1 MAHLSDI
8 VETVRGYQPQAD
20 FDLIKRAYEFAYEK
34 HNGQMR
40 KSGEPYITHPIAV
53 AATIAEMR
61 LDASSIC
68 AALLHDVAEDCN
80 VSDAEMSQ
88 RFGPEIGFLVD
99 GVTKLGRIH
108 FTNKE
113 DQQAE
118 SFRKM
123 LVAMARDIRVLVV
136 KLADRLD
143 NMRTLTHMK
152 PDSQMRIAQE
162 TMEIFAPLA
171 GRLGINWL
179 KSELED
185 LSFKYL
191 YPEIFADLTQKTKKV
206 QKDHEKYIGDVV
218 KRLQMMLIERN
229 FPADVSGRMKH
240 LYSIYR
246 KMRQNNTDFEQ
257 VHDVLAFRVL
267 VEDVADCYA
276 ALGVIHSQW
285 TPIPG
290 RFKDYIALPKSNMYQ
305 SLHTTVIGPGQR
317 RIEVQIRT
325 HDMHRTAEDGIAAHW
340 TYKEKGGG
348 GLDAKDAKRFAWLR
362 QLMEF
367 QQEVSD
373 PAEFLDS
380 VKGDLFADEVYVFT
394 PKGALKVFP
403 RGATPIDFAY
413 TIHSEVGERC
423 TGARVNGAIQ
433 PLRYQLRNGDTI
445 EILTTPNQHP
455 SKDWLDFVGTGRAR
469 SKIRAYI
476 RTEER
481 KKSLKLGRDLVER
494 AFHKKDM
501 SFSRFVKSGES
512 EKIAK
517 KMRYTNA
524 EELFAAVGFG
534 KVEPHEVYDAAME
547 EDGAPTHL
555 RPSLFEKTVQKVTGK
570 SASVGIAIDDVDEVV
585 VRYAQCCSPLPGDP
599 ITGWITRG
607 RGVTVHRRGCAR
619 AMELDP
625 ERRIDVTWSER
636 VKAARP
642 VALKI
647 ITTDKPGILSN
658 VSAVFTESGVNIQE
672 ANCRVGQD
680 GTAVNHF
687 HFLVD
692 EAAKLQNLMR
702 KIQGLDGVYSVERS

>member
-1 MAHLSDI
+1 
-8 VETVRGYQPQAD
+8 
-20 FDLIKRAYEFAYEK
+20 
-34 HNGQMR
+34 
-40 KSGEPYITHPIAV
+40 
-53 AATIAEMR
+53 MR

-68 AALLHDVAEDCN
+68 AALLHDVVEDCN
-80 VSDAEMSQ
+80 VSEAEMSQ

-191 YPEIFADLTQKTKKV
+191 YPEIWADLTQKTKKV
-206 QKDHEKYIGDVV
+206 QKDHERYISDVV

-348 GLDAKDAKRFAWLR
+348 T
-362 QLMEF
+362 
-367 QQEVSD
+367 QERHPGRSRARVAAAAGRD
-373 PAEFLDS
+373 PAGRQPRGIPRERASRPVPGQGVRVHAEGRNPPPAAQLDLRRSDKAQFTSRATSEGPAPRRRTLLTTCIPTSAPTALRPQVDRRLVPLQDTAAQRPDGGDHHGERRHAKPGLGQLRSHREGTCGDPPLPEGTETQRGHRPRQAAAQPGAVRGVLTDTAQDS
-380 VKGDLFADEVYVFT
+380 V
-394 PKGALKVFP
+394 
-403 RGATPIDFAY
+403 
-413 TIHSEVGERC
+413 
-423 TGARVNGAIQ
+423 
-433 PLRYQLRNGDTI
+433 
-445 EILTTPNQHP
+445 
-455 SKDWLDFVGTGRAR
+455 
-469 SKIRAYI
+469 
-476 RTEER
+476 
-481 KKSLKLGRDLVER
+481 
-494 AFHKKDM
+494 
-501 SFSRFVKSGES
+501 
-512 EKIAK
+512 
-517 KMRYTNA
+517 
-524 EELFAAVGFG
+524 
-534 KVEPHEVYDAAME
+534 
-547 EDGAPTHL
+547 GAPGRWSRIWACET
-555 RPSLFEKTVQKVTGK
+555 PDQLFEKIGLGERV
-570 SASVGIAIDDVDEVV
+570 APFIARRLLPADSEGVVDAVAGPLAIAGTEGLLVS
-585 VRYAQCCSPLPGDP
+585 YARCCFRFR
-599 ITGWITRG
+599 TTRSWPACSSG
-607 RGVTVHRRGCAR
+607 RGVVIHREACGNLPR
-619 AMELDP
+619 
-625 ERRIDVTWSER
+625 
-636 VKAARP
+636 
-642 VALKI
+642 
-647 ITTDKPGILSN
+647 
-658 VSAVFTESGVNIQE
+658 SASSPRNGS
-672 ANCRVGQD
+672 R
-680 GTAVNHF
+680 
-687 HFLVD
+687 
-692 EAAKLQNLMR
+692 
-702 KIQGLDGVYSVERS
+702 